1 MINNHSNFI
10 MQTTNQTIDVH
21 VRQQISAH
29 ILEKIHE
36 YMLCFT
42 LVVLKKL
49 KFFFHSR
56 NKKSIIYLCESY
68 NWRPLYYYYYFDH

>member
-49 KFFFHSR
+49 KVFFLF
-56 NKKSIIYLCESY
+56 IQ
-68 NWRPLYYYYYFDH
+68 